1 VLKSPLV
8 QFLCA
13 GLLLFV
19 LANGFGGETE
29 AGDAPGAGSLDRRI
43 RVDRDA
49 LLAFVQERTGE
60 ADAAEVARRFDGF
73 VPRVRQD
80 WVDRFVREEALVRE
94 ARSLGLDREDPLI
107 RRRLVEKMEFL
118 ATGRTSTTVPPS
130 DEALKAAYEARGE
143 AYRTPPL
150 LSFAHVFVR
159 APGADRQDE
168 PSSERVRAEAL
179 LATLASEG
187 VSFAELGAHGDRF
200 LYQRRYVERSLD
212 EVESHF
218 GAAFAE
224 AMGARAPAAESW
236 QGPIA
241 SSHGWHLVLLTRR
254 VESRLP
260 TLAELTPTLA
270 RELVQERTD
279 AARGDAIDATV
290 AGYAIDVAPDL
301 IRAR

>member
-1 VLKSPLV
+1 MLKSPLV
-8 QFLCA
+8 RFLCA
-13 GLLLFV
+13 GLILFV
-19 LANGFGGETE
+19 LASGLGGEPE
-29 AGDAPGAGSLDRRI
+29 ADGAPAAGALDRRI
-43 RVDRDA
+43 RVDREG
-49 LLAFVQERTGE
+49 LLGFVQERTGTP
-60 ADAAEVARRFDGF
+60 DAAEVARRFDGF
-73 VPRVRQD
+73 VPRVRED

-94 ARSLGLDREDPLI
+94 ARALGLDREDPLI

-118 ATGRTSTTVPPS
+118 AAGRASIAEAPS
-130 DEALKAAYEARGE
+130 EEVLTEAYEERGE

-150 LSFAHVFVR
+150 VSFAHVFVR
-159 APGADRQDE
+159 APGADRQDG

-179 LATLASEG
+179 LAILAAEE

-212 EVESHF
+212 EIDSHF

-224 AMGARAPAAESW
+224 AMMARVPAAESW

-260 TLAELTPTLA
+260 TLAELTPTLM
-270 RELVQERTD
+270 RELVRERAD
-279 AARGDAIDATV
+279 AARGDAIATIV
-290 AGYAIDVAPDL
+290 AGYAIEVAPDL